1 MSAPPRL
8 DGVDLAD
15 RTNPYTSSSQWRH
28 QESSRYA
35 DYASTPRGEN
45 ERADSSGL
53 ADFFNKS
60 RVPAP
65 PGSSAGSHKP
75 IVVTPGEHTDGD
87 LKDREK
93 GEPDAWHGRDTTLD
107 VKCGPLLNY
116 RRMENKTWFGSVLV
130 VTDGGSGAAESPD
143 TPVLHL
149 RIEGDAQKG
158 PEDHT
163 NIGLVK
169 NTEHTEVARE
179 EEERKEEDDENDHSQ
194 PYKKEEN
201 DKKTEHFTE
210 EAYQQNG
217 VIEGT
222 GSTGEDKIEGIKLY
236 SDSRYTFWRF
246 TLEVPMR
253 DTEIKCSY
261 SIPALKM
268 KGKKTDKQSFFIPAI
283 HDSMRIMFHSCNG
296 FSVGTDEEA
305 WSGAALWNDVYRI
318 HAQKPFHVM

>member
-8 DGVDLAD
+8 DSVDLAD
-15 RTNPYTSSSQWRH
+15 RSNPYVSSSQWRH
-28 QESSRYA
+28 QESSKYA
-35 DYASTPRGEN
+35 EYASTPRE
-45 ERADSSGL
+45 ETKRTESSDL

-60 RVPAP
+60 RVPAA
-65 PGSSAGSHKP
+65 PGSSGGSHKP
-75 IVVTPGEHTDGD
+75 IVVTPGEQTNGD
-87 LKDREK
+87 LQDREK
-93 GEPDAWHGRDTTLD
+93 GQPDAWHGRDTTLD

-143 TPVLHL
+143 TPTLHL
-149 RIEGDAQKG
+149 RIDGDAQRG

-169 NTEHTEVARE
+169 NNDQSEVARE
-179 EEERKEEDDENDHSQ
+179 EEERRDEHDDNDHSQ

-201 DKKTEHFTE
+201 DKKSEHFSR

-217 VIEGT
+217 VVEGT
-222 GSTGEDKIEGIKLY
+222 GSRGESTVEGVKLY
-236 SDSRYTFWRF
+236 SDSRNTFWRF
-246 TLEVPMR
+246 NLEVPMR
-253 DTEIKCSY
+253 DTEIRCSY
-261 SIPALKM
+261 SIPDLKL
-268 KGKKTDKQSFFIPAI
+268 KGKKTDKQSFYIPAI